1 MLPCVGIPAL
11 YLSLKSKSALKQQ
24 NIVVAQQYAS
34 RAYITGIFGSVILV
48 TMVTVLIVHTLLLW
62 RQIQEHSE
70 LYGSNV
76 EYDASNGEYDYY
88 DVVLHYRTQ
97 IITNSPPYQ
106 LTSSSSLTTN
116 RGH

>member
-24 NIVVAQQYAS
+24 NIVAAQQYAS

-48 TMVTVLIVHTLLLW
+48 TMVTVLIVHTLLHW
-62 RQIQEHSE
+62 RQIQEHSD

-76 EYDASNGEYDYY
+76 EYDYEDI
-88 DVVLHYRTQ
+88 VLHYRTQ